1 MRVFHRCKA
10 LKVQPADVRAHVK
23 ATRPVVL
30 VIDDDPTTL
39 ELVRSVLQANGF
51 ACLVASS
58 GEEALTLIRST
69 PGILIAISDINMPG
83 MDGIAL
89 LRSIGSHPTSHPPPR
104 VIFLTAYPRVD
115 FAVAA
120 LRLGALDFLTKP
132 VRPQGLLRAVRAA
145 VERVQREREIAQLPD
160 RAALAQ
166 QAEALAAALKGWA
179 QPQRQEGTTKVST
192 AITPP
197 SGPPTHEAKAVQAG
211 EFALLGMDH
220 LRRLRR
226 LFPPLGDLDDVAW
239 DLLRELLR
247 AEKNGHRLSVS
258 ALSLSVEQVSSTTAL
273 RRTQELVKAGH
284 IVRNPDP
291 LDARRDFVAL
301 APAIRA
307 TLDQYLERV
316 AAELAA
322 AAGSPR

>member
-1 MRVFHRCKA
+1 
-10 LKVQPADVRAHVK
+10 VQPADARTHVET
-23 ATRPVVL
+23 TRTPVL

-39 ELVRSVLQANGF
+39 ELVRSVLEANEYS
-51 ACLVASS
+51 CLTASS
-58 GEEALTLIRST
+58 GEEALTVIRAR
-69 PGILIAISDINMPG
+69 PGIFIAISDINMPG

-89 LRSIGSHPTSHPPPR
+89 LRSIGSLPTSNPVPR

-115 FAVAA
+115 YAVAA
-120 LRLGALDFLTKP
+120 LRLGAVDFLTKP
-132 VRPQGLLRAVRAA
+132 VRPQNLLRAVRTA
-145 VERVQREREIAQLPD
+145 VERVQREREVAQLPD

-179 QPQRQEGTTKVST
+179 QTQRSEGGAPTAPQAV
-192 AITPP
+192 A
-197 SGPPTHEAKAVQAG
+197 PPTTPSTHESKAIHTG

-226 LFPPLGDLDDVAW
+226 QFPPLGELDDVAW

-247 AEKNGHRLSVS
+247 AEKCGQRLSVS

-284 IVRNPDP
+284 VVRSPDP
-291 LDARRDFVAL
+291 SDARRDFVAL
-301 APAIRA
+301 ATEIRA
-307 TLDQYLERV
+307 TLDLYLERV
-316 AAELAA
+316 ATELAA
-322 AAGSPR
+322 AAGSSR

>member
-1 MRVFHRCKA
+1 MQGNQ
-10 LKVQPADVRAHVK
+10 VQPADARTHVD
-23 ATRPVVL
+23 ATRTLVL

-39 ELVRSVLQANGF
+39 ALVRSVLEANGF
-51 ACLVASS
+51 SCLAASS
-58 GEEALTLIRST
+58 GEEALEVIRAT

-89 LRSIGSHPTSHPPPR
+89 LGKLSSHPTSHPPPR

-120 LRLGALDFLTKP
+120 LRLGAVDFLTKP
-132 VRPQGLLRAVRAA
+132 VRPQSLLRAVRTA
-145 VERVQREREIAQLPD
+145 VERVQRERQIAQLPD
-160 RAALAQ
+160 RAALIQ
-166 QAEALAAALKGWA
+166 QAESLAAALKGWA
-179 QPQRQEGTTKVST
+179 QTQEAAPAAPHEIK
-192 AITPP
+192 PP
-197 SGPPTHEAKAVQAG
+197 AKPPGPEPKAAHTG

-226 LFPPLGDLDDVAW
+226 QFPPLGELDDVAW

-247 AEKNGHRLSVS
+247 AERNGQRLSVS

-273 RRTQELVKAGH
+273 RRIQDLVKAGH

-291 LDARRDFVAL
+291 SDARRDFVTL
-301 APAIRA
+301 AAEIRA
-307 TLDQYLERV
+307 TLDRYLESV

-322 AAGSPR
+322 AAGSTK